1 MDKLIIPCIY
11 LEQEKAKTGFG
22 SKEDFSQ
29 SNPKLLAKTYGNGGA
44 DELLV
49 FDFSMEDADHEGD
62 CSNKR
67 NLYGSRS
74 TGNRCG

>member
-49 FDFSMEDADHEGD
+49 FDFPWKMQTM
-62 CSNKR
+62 R
-67 NLYGSRS
+67 RRLQQ
-74 TGNRCG
+74 